1 MLDSSVYD
9 MFLRKEN
16 VASRRFSSKKAQ
28 CPKSRMNLY
37 MIYQSIFKN
46 GPDRLRRNPD
56 RAVLLIR
63 MNTHSHYILIS
74 ETTPN
79 FQKLAFY
86 RQLQG
91 KLLVELMRLN

>member
-1 MLDSSVYD
+1 
-9 MFLRKEN
+9 
-16 VASRRFSSKKAQ
+16 
-28 CPKSRMNLY
+28 MNLY

-91 KLLVELMRLN
+91 KLLVELIDNPEAYITRILANLVRNYARLSWHNELPIDVLRL

>member
-1 MLDSSVYD
+1 MLQVVDL
-9 MFLRKEN
+9 F
-16 VASRRFSSKKAQ
+16 
-28 CPKSRMNLY
+28 PKNGVTVKIANHFCV
-37 MIYQSIFKN
+37 IYQSISKN

-79 FQKLAFY
+79 FQKLAVLSSITGQTIG
-86 RQLQG
+86 RIDAI
-91 KLLVELMRLN
+91 KLIRKEEFVLH

>member
-1 MLDSSVYD
+1 MLQVVDLFPKNGVTVKIANH
-9 MFLRKEN
+9 FLCDLL
-16 VASRRFSSKKAQ
+16 V
-28 CPKSRMNLY
+28 
-37 MIYQSIFKN
+37 IFKN

-86 RQLQG
+86 RQLRG

>member
-9 MFLRKEN
+9 MFPRKEN
-16 VASRRFSSKKAQ
+16 VASRRFSSKKSTMSKIANE
-28 CPKSRMNLY
+28 SLY
-37 MIYQSIFKN
+37 DLPVHFKN